1 MITIYADFNN
11 CDGHSLS
18 LSCNGT
24 KADLE
29 RLEIKLQEGMPLRVS
44 DGDLTAQGTVR
55 WATTRQEWVID
66 IDWDTM
72 EEVAKKD

>member
-11 CDGHSLS
+11 RDGHSLS

-24 KADLE
+24 KTDLE
-29 RLEIKLQEGMPLRVS
+29 RLQIRLQDGMPLRVS
-44 DGDLTAQGTVR
+44 DGDLTAKGTVR

-72 EEVAKKD
+72 EEGAK